1 MTECISQLS
10 LFDHPE
16 KRIDVAFDAP
26 QLSSDG
32 GLLLLRRMEAATR
45 ICEKLAALLPDDRD
59 ADRVVHTR
67 LEQMKQRVFMIALG
81 YEDCNDADNL
91 RHDPLFKTVC
101 DGAPRDPRGLSC
113 QSTLSRLENIVDAET
128 VVRAQRL
135 IEDAYVASL
144 PAGTDVVVLDID
156 STADET
162 HGRQQ
167 LAFFHGFY
175 DHYIYHPLLVFDDE
189 GRLVSF
195 RLRAGNTH
203 AARLARPLLERVI
216 RKIKARFPACQVVVR
231 ADSGFC
237 VPRILGSLEALHAEL
252 GEVDYVLG
260 LARNPVLE
268 RTAADAQAL
277 AQELF
282 EAAGRRARV
291 FSDFPYAAQ
300 TWTRERRV
308 VAKAEHSALGRN
320 PRFVVS
326 SLTDFPAQ
334 VVYRAYCARGDCE
347 NRIKDFKNA
356 LAADRL
362 SCSRFVANAF
372 RLCLHAAAYV
382 LMTALR
388 NRAGEVSPELGHRQ
402 FDTLRLKLLKV
413 GAMVSES
420 VRRIR
425 VRLPA
430 AFPLKHVFFA
440 MLAPAPS

>member
-1 MTECISQLS
+1 VTECITQLA

-16 KRIDVAFDAP
+16 KRIDIAFDAP
-26 QLSSDG
+26 LLSSDG
-32 GLLLLRRMEAATR
+32 GLLLLRRAEAAAR

-59 ADRVVHTR
+59 QDRVLHSR
-67 LEQMKQRVFMIALG
+67 LEQVMQRVFMITLG
-81 YEDCNDADNL
+81 YEDCNDADSL

-101 DGAPRDPRGLSC
+101 DSTPRDQRGLSC
-113 QSTLSRLENIVDAET
+113 QSTLSRLENLVDART
-128 VVRAQRL
+128 VVNAQRL
-135 IEDAYVASL
+135 FEDMYVAGL
-144 PAGTDVVVLDID
+144 PADTDVVVLDID

-189 GRLVSF
+189 GRLVTF

-203 AARLARPLLERVI
+203 AARLARPLLERII
-216 RKIKARFPACQVVVR
+216 RKIKARFPNCQVVVR

-237 VPRILGSLEALHAEL
+237 VPRILCTLEALHAEL
-252 GEVDYVLG
+252 GDVDYVLG
-260 LARNPVLE
+260 IARNAVLE
-268 RTAADAQAL
+268 RTAADAKEMAK
-277 AQELF
+277 EIF
-282 EAAGRRARV
+282 EAMGRRARV
-291 FSDFPYAAQ
+291 FSEFFYSAK
-300 TWTRERRV
+300 TWEHELWV
-308 VAKAEHSALGRN
+308 VAKAEHSRLGEN

-326 SLTDFPAQ
+326 SLTDFPPQ
-334 VVYRAYCARGDCE
+334 MVYRAYCGRGDCE

-372 RLCLHAAAYV
+372 RMCFHAAAYV
-382 LMTALR
+382 LMTAVR
-388 NRAGEVSPELGHRQ
+388 DRAAEVSPELGRKQ
-402 FDTLRLKLLKV
+402 FDTLRLRLLKV

-430 AFPLKHVFFA
+430 AYPLKHVFAA
-440 MLAPAPS
+440 MLLPAPT

>member
-1 MTECISQLS
+1 MTECIAQLR

-26 QLSSDG
+26 WLSSDG
-32 GLLLLRRMEAATR
+32 GLLLLRRVEAEAR
-45 ICEKLAALLPDDRD
+45 ICEKLAALLPDERD
-59 ADRVVHTR
+59 ADRIVHSR
-67 LEQMKQRVFMIALG
+67 LEQVRQRVFMIALG
-81 YEDCNDADNL
+81 YEDCNDADSL
-91 RHDPLFKTVC
+91 RHDPLFKTAC
-101 DGAPRDPRGLSC
+101 DSAPRDAHGLSC
-113 QSTLSRLENIVDAET
+113 QSTLSRLENLVDAET

-135 IEDAYVASL
+135 FEDAYVAGL
-144 PAGTDVVVLDID
+144 PADTDVVVLDID

-195 RLRAGNTH
+195 RLRAGNSH
-203 AARLARPLLERVI
+203 AARLARPMLERVI
-216 RKIKARFPACQVVVR
+216 RKIKARFPTCQVVVR

-237 VPRILGSLEALHAEL
+237 VPRILRSLEALHAEL
-252 GEVDYVLG
+252 GDVDYVLG

-268 RTAADAQAL
+268 RTAADAQAM
-277 AQELF
+277 AKELF
-282 EAAGRRARV
+282 ETAGRRARV
-291 FSDFPYAAQ
+291 FSDFFYSAQ
-300 TWTRERRV
+300 TWEYELWV
-308 VAKAEHSALGRN
+308 VAKAEHSKLGAN

-326 SLTDFPAQ
+326 SLTDFPPQ
-334 VVYRAYCARGDCE
+334 MVYRAYCGRGDCE

-356 LAADRL
+356 LAGDRL
-362 SCSRFVANAF
+362 SCSRFVPNAF
-372 RLCLHAAAYV
+372 RMCLHAAAYV

-388 NRAGEVSPELGHRQ
+388 DRAGEVSPDLGRKQ

-425 VRLPA
+425 VRLPE
-430 AFPLKHVFFA
+430 AFPLKNVFLA

>member
-1 MTECISQLS
+1 VAECITQLT

-16 KRIDVAFDAP
+16 KRIDIAFDAP
-26 QLSSDG
+26 LLSSDG
-32 GLLLLRRMEAATR
+32 GLLLLRRVEAATR
-45 ICEKLAALLPDDRD
+45 ICEKFAAVLPDDRD
-59 ADRVVHTR
+59 PDRVVHSR
-67 LEQMKQRVFMIALG
+67 LEQIRQRVFMIAAG
-81 YEDCNDADNL
+81 YEDCNDADTL
-91 RHDPLFKTVC
+91 RHDPLFKTAC
-101 DGAPRDPRGLSC
+101 DSTPRDAHGLSC
-113 QSTLSRLENIVDAET
+113 QSTLSRLENLVDAET
-128 VVRAQRL
+128 VVRAQRFF
-135 IEDAYVASL
+135 EDQYVASL
-144 PAGTDVVVLDID
+144 PADTDVVVLDID

-162 HGRQQ
+162 HGQQQ

-216 RKIKARFPACQVVVR
+216 RKIKARLPDCQVVVR

-237 VPRILGSLEALHAEL
+237 VPRLLSALEALHAEL
-252 GEVDYVLG
+252 GDVDYVLG

-268 RTAADAQAL
+268 RTAADAKAM
-277 AQELF
+277 AKAIF

-291 FSDFPYAAQ
+291 FSEFFYAAQ
-300 TWTRERRV
+300 TWEHELWV
-308 VAKAEHSALGRN
+308 VAKAEHSRLGEN

-326 SLTDFPAQ
+326 SLSDFPPRL
-334 VVYRAYCARGDCE
+334 VYRAYCGRGDCE

-356 LAADRL
+356 LAGDRL

-382 LMTALR
+382 LMSALR
-388 NRAGEVSPELGHRQ
+388 DRAAEVSPDLGRRQ

-430 AFPLKHVFFA
+430 AFPLKHVFAA
-440 MLAPAPS
+440 MLVPAPT

>member
-1 MTECISQLS
+1 MTECITQLA

-16 KRIDVAFDAP
+16 KKIEISFDAP
-26 QLSSDG
+26 LLSSDA
-32 GLLLLRRMEAATR
+32 GLLVLRRVEAITR
-45 ICEKLAALLPDDRD
+45 ICEKLAALLPDDRVP
-59 ADRVVHTR
+59 DRILHSR
-67 LEQMKQRVFMIALG
+67 LEQVRQRVFMIALG
-81 YEDCNDADNL
+81 YEDCNDADSL

-101 DGAPRDPRGLSC
+101 DGTPLDPRGLSC
-113 QSTLSRLENIVDAET
+113 QSTLSRLENLVDAET
-128 VVRAQRL
+128 VVRAQRFF
-135 IEDAYVASL
+135 EDMYVAGL
-144 PAGTDVVVLDID
+144 PADTDVVVLDID

-167 LAFFHGFY
+167 LSFFHGFY

-203 AARLARPLLERVI
+203 AARLARPLLERII
-216 RKIKARFPACQVVVR
+216 RKIKARFPDCQVVVR

-237 VPRILGSLEALHAEL
+237 VPRILRTLEALHAEL

-268 RTAADAQAL
+268 RTAADAKEL
-277 AQELF
+277 ARQLF
-282 EAAGRRARV
+282 EACGRRARV
-291 FSDFPYAAQ
+291 FTEFFYAAK
-300 TWTRERRV
+300 TWENELWV
-308 VAKAEHSALGRN
+308 VAKAEHGKLGEN

-326 SLTDFPAQ
+326 SLTDFPPQ
-334 VVYRAYCARGDCE
+334 MVYRAYCARGDCE

-382 LMTALR
+382 LMTEVR
-388 NRAGEVSPELGHRQ
+388 NRAALVSPDLGRRQ

-430 AFPLKHVFFA
+430 AFPLKHVFAA
-440 MLAPAPS
+440 MLVPAPT